1 MQYLPFEGILTS
13 LDNINLEKGNGLA
26 KFDFEKAMERLE
38 QIIDDLESGS
48 LSLDD
53 SIKVFEEGVELSK
66 KCHKKLTEAET
77 KVKQLIKNDNGEFEI
92 NLFEEENEPQ

>member
-1 MQYLPFEGILTS
+1 V
-13 LDNINLEKGNGLA
+13 A

-38 QIIDDLESGS
+38 EIIADLESGN
-48 LSLDD
+48 LGLDE

-77 KVKQLIKNDNGEFEI
+77 KVKQLIKNENGEFELT
-92 NLFEEENEPQ
+92 LFENDEDTTDEPA

>member
-1 MQYLPFEGILTS
+1 V
-13 LDNINLEKGNGLA
+13 A

-38 QIIDDLESGS
+38 EIIADLESGN
-48 LSLDD
+48 LGLDE

-77 KVKQLIKNDNGEFEI
+77 KVKQLIKNENGEFELT
-92 NLFEEENEPQ
+92 LFENDEDTSDEPA

>member
-1 MQYLPFEGILTS
+1 M
-13 LDNINLEKGNGLA
+13 NVA

-48 LSLDD
+48 LSLDE
-53 SIKVFEEGVELSK
+53 SIKVFEEGVDLSK

-77 KVKQLIKNDNGEFEI
+77 KVKQLIKNDDGEFEI
-92 NLFEEENEPQ
+92 NLFEEDEAP

>member
-1 MQYLPFEGILTS
+1 MS
-13 LDNINLEKGNGLA
+13 VA

-48 LSLDD
+48 LSLDE
-53 SIKVFEEGVELSK
+53 SIKVFEEGVDLSK

-77 KVKQLIKNDNGEFEI
+77 KVKQLIKNDDGEFEI
-92 NLFEEENEPQ
+92 NLFEEDETQ